1 MKKRIRSTLRNPL
14 VIVLPLVAASWF
26 GWTQYMRAI
35 NMPDHAEYNLLQ
47 NGGFEEVGAGNVP
60 SGWKLKA
67 TDSVSY
73 FPQKVRGFG
82 GGTALGVTVSRYN
95 GGGLEVQSPIVSVQ
109 PNQTYFFKGY
119 HKASAPFWLLI
130 RYFNKNGGSTL
141 KLVQQYGPTGQWTS
155 NSAAFKTDAQASR
168 MQVVYMISSKG
179 SVSLDRIFVD
189 KRSQGI
195 QLASVQ
201 PSSEEKN
208 LLANGDVSEG
218 TVASPTDWL
227 PFSKGNNSADFS
239 YIKRDGESYIRTQ
252 VSNYQDGE
260 AKWVPPTIKAEAGQY
275 VRFSSDYRSNVPASV
290 VAEYVL
296 DDGTRS
302 FVTLAK
308 LPPAS
313 TWTSFDVFSEAPFE
327 ATALTI
333 NVVLSGNGTLD
344 TDNYLIQDVTQ
355 PGTRHFKQPMVSLT
369 FDEGWESGYATA
381 ARIMSYLGFK
391 GTFYINPAAVEEEAF
406 MTGDQLNKLLKEGHQ
421 IAAESNEYVDLTTL
435 NSRQLK
441 RQLQLSHD
449 YLTMQ
454 LHLINVDF
462 APTGGHDDPAI
473 QSMAKLYFRSSR
485 GNSEGLNTKQNFD
498 AYNLKTFYVDSNT
511 TPERLQHALDEAEQK
526 NGWLILVYH
535 RVEDDFKSKTTV
547 GSKAFADQ
555 MEQIHKSG
563 IQVETVENGL
573 NEAWSD

>member
-1 MKKRIRSTLRNPL
+1 M
-14 VIVLPLVAASWF
+14 IVLPIVAAAWF

-47 NGGFEEVGAGNVP
+47 NGGFEQIGAGNMP
-60 SGWKLKA
+60 AGWKIEA
-67 TDSVSY
+67 SDSVSY

-82 GGTALGVTVSRYN
+82 GGSALGVTVSHYA
-95 GGGLEVQSPIVSVQ
+95 GGSLEVQSPVVSVR
-109 PNQTYFFKGY
+109 PNETYFFKGY
-119 HKASAPFWLLI
+119 HKASASFWLLV
-130 RYFNKNGGSTL
+130 RYFNKNGTSSL
-141 KLVQQYGPTGQWTS
+141 RLIQQYGPTGQWTS
-155 NSAAFKTDAQASR
+155 NSTVFKTDAQTTR
-168 MQVVYMISSKG
+168 MQVVYALSSRG
-179 SVSLDRIFVD
+179 SVSFDRTFVD
-189 KRSQGI
+189 DRSHSV
-195 QLASVQ
+195 QLAASNA
-201 PSSEEKN
+201 KN
-208 LLANGDVSEG
+208 IHNMLGNGDISEATADAPVG
-218 TVASPTDWL
+218 WSPY
-227 PFSKGNNSADFS
+227 SKGDNSAEFS
-239 YIKRDGESYIRTQ
+239 YIEKDGESYVRTK

-260 AKWVPPTIKAEAGQY
+260 AKWIPPAINVDAGQY
-275 VRFSSDYRSNVPASV
+275 VRFSADYRSNVPASV

-296 DDGTRS
+296 EDGTRS
-302 FVTLAK
+302 FVTLAT

-313 TWTSFDVFSEAPFE
+313 DWTGFEVFSEAPFK

-344 TDNYLIQDVTQ
+344 TDNYVIQDITQ
-355 PGTRHFKQPMVSLT
+355 AGARHFKQPMVSLT
-369 FDEGWESGYATA
+369 FDEGWESGYVTA
-381 ARIMSYLGFK
+381 SRVMGYLGFK
-391 GTFYINPAAVEEEAF
+391 GTFYINPAAIEDEAF
-406 MTGDQLNKLLKEGHQ
+406 MTGDQLNKLLKDGHQ

-449 YLTMQ
+449 YLTMH

-462 APTGGHDDPAI
+462 APTGGHDDAAI
-473 QSMAKLYFRSSR
+473 QAMAKLYFRSSR
-485 GNSEGLNTKQNFD
+485 GSEEGLNTKQNFD

-511 TPERLQHALDEAEQK
+511 TPERLQHALDEAKQK

-535 RVEDDFKSKTTV
+535 RVEDEFKSKTTV

-563 IQVETVENGL
+563 IQVETIENAL